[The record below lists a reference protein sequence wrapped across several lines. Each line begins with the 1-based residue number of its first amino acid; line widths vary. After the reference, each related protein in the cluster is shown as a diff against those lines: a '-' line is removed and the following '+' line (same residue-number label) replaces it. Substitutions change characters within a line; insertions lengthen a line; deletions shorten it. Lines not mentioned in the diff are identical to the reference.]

1 MTAVIFLLT
10 IWIDTVTKW
19 FNSLISWSEFF
30 KAIQSYYVKVV
41 TPVASLVIL
50 AGGIAFCMAPADK
63 QRDMNDLQARLEAN
77 ALSQASANEKNKEVN
92 LADVKDPQEMVN
104 IVAVGDSV
112 MLGAAPALRNDFAG
126 IYIDAKVSRYVG
138 AGLDIF
144 KGINKE
150 GRLGDVVI
158 VGLGTNG
165 PITGYYEEETK
176 ALVEYLGDR
185 KIYWINNYAPGI
197 SWIDENNAY
206 LEKLAKDHPNIVII
220 DWASLAAKHRDWLGD
235 DGIHPNDLGVKEYSK
250 FVHDQIK
257 ADMLSKSS
265 KDRNGRTNP
274 KRVSASA
281 DI

>member
-1 MTAVIFLLT
+1 M
-10 IWIDTVTKW
+10 
-19 FNSLISWSEFF
+19 
-30 KAIQSYYVKVV
+30 
-41 TPVASLVIL
+41 
-50 AGGIAFCMAPADK
+50 
-63 QRDMNDLQARLEAN
+63 
-77 ALSQASANEKNKEVN
+77 
-92 LADVKDPQEMVN
+92 
-104 IVAVGDSV
+104 
-112 MLGAAPALRNDFAG
+112 
-126 IYIDAKVSRYVG
+126 
-138 AGLDIF
+138 
-144 KGINKE
+144 
-150 GRLGDVVI
+150 
-158 VGLGTNG
+158 
-165 PITGYYEEETK
+165 
-176 ALVEYLGDR
+176 VEYLGDR

-265 KDRNGRTNP
+265 KDRNGRTIQ